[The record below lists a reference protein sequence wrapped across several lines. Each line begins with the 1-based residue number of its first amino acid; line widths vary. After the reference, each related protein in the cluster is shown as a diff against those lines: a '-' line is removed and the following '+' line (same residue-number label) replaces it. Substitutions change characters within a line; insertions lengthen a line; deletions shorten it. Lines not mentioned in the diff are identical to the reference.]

1 MLTMKQYN
9 YFGFNEVDA
18 SENFLDPWW
27 CGDVPYFDVL
37 VDIIETQDKETCD
50 YLLKE
55 LQKKS
60 HCTMYGEMDVDV
72 MYSMQNSNDPTDVD
86 EYHGDTEFRLEI
98 ELEKIPTGKITMYEL
113 TMTLVCDLVA
123 ETEYDK
129 EIIDTLQQTVKTKK
143 LYKEKEMDS
152 YLHKWFDNVAKISE

>member
-9 YFGFNEVDA
+9 RFDFNKVVP

-37 VDIIETQDKETCD
+37 VDIIESQDKEVCD

-55 LQKKS
+55 LQEKGSCK
-60 HCTMYGEMDVDV
+60 MYGEMEVDV
-72 MYSMQNSNDPTDVD
+72 MYSVQNSNDPTDVD
-86 EYHGDTEFRLEI
+86 EYTGNTEFRLEI
-98 ELEKIPTGKITMYEL
+98 QLEKIPTDKITMYEL

-123 ETEYDK
+123 ETEWNK
-129 EIIDTLQQTVKTKK
+129 EVIDTLKQTVKTKRF
-143 LYKEKEMDS
+143 YKENEMDS
-152 YLHKWFDNVAKISE
+152 YLQKWFDNVAKISE